1 VKPRALVVEA
11 SPARRRLLEAVL
23 ALEGFDVQA
32 RAEAGEPQGHPPDLV
47 VLGSCLSGTDPFSLC
62 SGIKERDRLV
72 PVLMVAEGEEG
83 RLRGWEV
90 GADEVLL
97 RPLRRRELA
106 SRARALVRLRRLYE
120 GLVEGEKVLL
130 ALAEAVEAQDPYARG
145 HTRKALAGALA
156 LGERAGLSAED
167 LRELRPGA
175 ILHDVGKVGLDRAIL
190 LKGGPL
196 SPEEW
201 RGVKAHPALGWRIA
215 RLLGKGVGEVVRY
228 HHERWDGGGYPEG
241 LKGEEIPLLARIMAL
256 VDAFS
261 ALTSP
266 RPYRPAFTPERARR
280 IIAQESGKQFD
291 PGLVRLFQG
300 LPSLQEGI

>member
-1 VKPRALVVEA
+1 MKPRALVVEA

-23 ALEGFDVQA
+23 SVEGFDVQVQ
-32 RAEAGEPQGHPPDLV
+32 AEAGEQGHPPDLV

-62 SGIKERDRLV
+62 SGIKERDGLV

-145 HTRKALAGALA
+145 HTRKAMAAALA
-156 LGERAGLSAED
+156 LGERSGLSAED
-167 LRELRPGA
+167 LRELRLGA
-175 ILHDVGKVGLDRAIL
+175 ILHDAGKVGLDRAIL
-190 LKGGPL
+190 LKGGEPFPRGVAGGEGPPGAGMAHCPAPGEGGGGGGPL
-196 SPEEW
+196 SPRALGR
-201 RGVKAHPALGWRIA
+201 RGLPRRVEGRGDTPSCPDNGPGRCLFRPRLPPALPP
-215 RLLGKGVGEVVRY
+215 RLHPGEGPP
-228 HHERWDGGGYPEG
+228 H
-241 LKGEEIPLLARIMAL
+241 
-256 VDAFS
+256 
-261 ALTSP
+261 
-266 RPYRPAFTPERARR
+266 YRPG
-280 IIAQESGKQFD
+280 IGKT
-291 PGLVRLFQG
+291 V
-300 LPSLQEGI
+300 